1 MKQGKSK
8 KRSRIDGPLSER
20 NESDHDEIVIRSN
33 RRQRSTRFVRE
44 SNSSNPTPSTSAL
57 DAVPSSSS
65 GGYFKTLL
73 SCFHDFLGFSKS
85 TSVSAMV
92 SARYVMYLL
101 YGHIISAYII
111 LGRSSGGGVYFW
123 KISGGVPNF

>member
-65 GGYFKTLL
+65 GRYFKTSLMF
-73 SCFHDFLGFSKS
+73 SRFFGFLKINFRFCPGFC
-85 TSVSAMV
+85 
-92 SARYVMYLL
+92 
-101 YGHIISAYII
+101 
-111 LGRSSGGGVYFW
+111 
-123 KISGGVPNF
+123 

>member
-65 GGYFKTLL
+65 GK
-73 SCFHDFLGFSKS
+73 
-85 TSVSAMV
+85 
-92 SARYVMYLL
+92 
-101 YGHIISAYII
+101 
-111 LGRSSGGGVYFW
+111 
-123 KISGGVPNF
+123 